1 MCNDS
6 VGAKSSVFLPSQHMV
21 GSREVSSEGFI
32 RCTISIKVFF
42 FYFDGP
48 PRRPFSY
55 STHEYSIVDGCTRV
69 WSIENGW
76 LTIYFLKQF
85 SISSPLSIE
94 TSNQNIKSNRKGKGR
109 HLIFGLRKK
118 KGSKKKM
125 WSVWPGNN
133 HRVHTEWKTGNGRL
147 TYIPSWRKNLHRL
160 VRVGWGGGVQAH
172 SL

>member
-1 MCNDS
+1 MPEIIASIKIKTEEEKINCATIQSAQNHQF
-6 VGAKSSVFLPSQHMV
+6 FLPRQHMV

-85 SISSPLSIE
+85 SISFPLSLE
-94 TSNQNIKSNRKGKGR
+94 TSNQNIKSNKKGNGR

-118 KGSKKKM
+118 NVLRRKSGVSDQETTTDYTH
-125 WSVWPGNN
+125 S
-133 HRVHTEWKTGNGRL
+133 GNGRFL
-147 TYIPSWRKNLHRL
+147 TYIPSWWKI
-160 VRVGWGGGVQAH
+160 
-172 SL
+172 